1 MVTVS
6 GPTLRG
12 GALVGLMAITLMWGF
27 NWPLMKF
34 SLRELTPLFFRAVT
48 MTGGSLLLFAF
59 YSARGQDMR
68 LPRSTWPAM
77 LSLTVTNIFGWHLF
91 SILGV
96 QALASGRAA
105 ILGFTMPVWTVL
117 LSIVFFRER
126 LTPRIAWAALC
137 VVAAI
142 VLLLGDE
149 LLTLAGNPLGVL
161 WMQLAAVS
169 WALGTILMR
178 RSRLTLPTSVITS
191 WMMLLS
197 SAAFWVIAFVSEP
210 LPTWNFSAPMW
221 AALFWG
227 FAINYGISQIIWF
240 GLARELPATAVRLPC
255 GGAAGGILSATW
267 IVGEIPAAGLDRRNL
282 RCQGDRHHAARRKP
296 TSLSHGGRRPSSPP
310 ATVCRRANGMPWKI
324 PGEQACFRR
333 VAMGHPSSWGARH
346 GSRSVD
352 LCRAGAASS
361 SRNSACGIRSR
372 GGTWLDATLG
382 R

>member
-1 MVTVS
+1 MATGS
-6 GPTLRG
+6 GPALRG
-12 GALVGLMAITLMWGF
+12 GALVGLVALTLMWGF

-34 SLRELTPLFFRAVT
+34 SLRELTPLYFRAVT
-48 MTGGSLLLFAF
+48 MSGGALLLFAF

-68 LPRSTWPAM
+68 LPRAAWPAM
-77 LSLTVTNIFGWHLF
+77 ASLTVTNIFGWHLF

-105 ILGFTMPVWTVL
+105 LLGFTMPVWTVL

-142 VLLLGDE
+142 LLLLGDE
-149 LLTLAGNPLGVL
+149 LLTLAGNPLGIL

-178 RSRLTLPTSVITS
+178 RSRLTLPTPVITV

-210 LPTWNFSAPMW
+210 FPTWNFSAPMW

-227 FAINYGISQIIWF
+227 FAINYGVSQIIWF
-240 GLARELPATAVRLPC
+240 GLARELPATASAFSIMAVPLV
-255 GGAAGGILSATW
+255 GILSATW
-267 IVGEIPAAGLDRRNL
+267 IVGEIPGWQDWIAATFVLGAIATTLL
-282 RCQGDRHHAARRKP
+282 ASKP
-296 TSLSHGGRRPSSPP
+296 TALKP
-310 ATVCRRANGMPWKI
+310 
-324 PGEQACFRR
+324 
-333 VAMGHPSSWGARH
+333 
-346 GSRSVD
+346 
-352 LCRAGAASS
+352 
-361 SRNSACGIRSR
+361 
-372 GGTWLDATLG
+372 
-382 R
+382 